1 MLWIQNDESLKTYCD
16 AAAQRPIVAVD
27 TEFVWVKTY
36 HPQLGLVQLSCD
48 GGENAL
54 VDPLAITD
62 RGPLKALLENESVVK
77 VFHEAASDLPILR
90 RWCGALPRNIFDTRI
105 AAGFVGMTAK
115 LSLKNLLNSLLGV
128 DLAKTE
134 TRTDW
139 LQRPLTPR
147 QLEYAAED
155 VQYMPKACVLLKEKL
170 EALGN
175 LAFFEAEMAE
185 YSQESYYHEL
195 DESHAWMR
203 VSGNNMFNGRQL
215 AILSELA
222 RWREQVAREHDIA
235 RPRIVSDE
243 QIVMIVQSMPKDLA
257 ELRHRT
263 GMWPRTLERYGDA
276 ILACLERGKAMPGA
290 EWPKRRVMPMDVRV
304 LKQRADRVLSLIKKR
319 AEARQIDSVL
329 VGSRRDA
336 ESLVLAAEEKEWPFH
351 HRLLDG
357 WRREVLGDVIEQL
370 VQSRFAK

>member
-1 MLWIQNDESLKTYCD
+1 MLWIQDDESLKTYCD
-16 AAAQRPIVAVD
+16 AAARQPIVAVD

-36 HPQLGLVQLSCD
+36 HPQLGLIQLSCEEA
-48 GGENAL
+48 GNAL

-105 AAGFVGMTAK
+105 AAGFVGLTAK
-115 LSLKNLLNSLLGV
+115 LSLKKLLNELLGV
-128 DLAKTE
+128 DLAKME

-139 LQRPLTPR
+139 LQRPLTSR

-175 LAFFEAEMAE
+175 LVCFEAEMAE
-185 YSQESYYHEL
+185 YSQESYYQEV
-195 DESHAWMR
+195 DETKAWMR
-203 VSGNNMFNGRQL
+203 VSGNNLFNGRQL

-222 RWREQVAREHDIA
+222 RWREVEARSKDIA

-257 ELRHRT
+257 ELHHRT
-263 GMWPRTLERYGDA
+263 NMWPKTVERYGDA
-276 ILACLERGKAMPGA
+276 ILACLERGKAIP
-290 EWPKRRVMPMDVRV
+290 ETDFPKRRTIPMDVRV
-304 LKQRADRVLSLIKKR
+304 LKQRADRVLSLIEKR
-319 AEARQIDSVL
+319 ATARQIDSVL

-336 ESLVLAAEEKEWPFH
+336 ESLVMAAEEKAWPFQ
-351 HRLLDG
+351 HRLLEG
-357 WRREVLGDVIEQL
+357 WRREVLGDVI
-370 VQSRFAK
+370 VQMIQSHFAK

>member
-185 YSQESYYHEL
+185 YSQESYYHE
-195 DESHAWMR
+195 H
-203 VSGNNMFNGRQL
+203 
-215 AILSELA
+215 
-222 RWREQVAREHDIA
+222 
-235 RPRIVSDE
+235 
-243 QIVMIVQSMPKDLA
+243 
-257 ELRHRT
+257 
-263 GMWPRTLERYGDA
+263 
-276 ILACLERGKAMPGA
+276 
-290 EWPKRRVMPMDVRV
+290 
-304 LKQRADRVLSLIKKR
+304 SLI
-319 AEARQIDSVL
+319 
-329 VGSRRDA
+329 
-336 ESLVLAAEEKEWPFH
+336 F
-351 HRLLDG
+351 
-357 WRREVLGDVIEQL
+357 
-370 VQSRFAK
+370 